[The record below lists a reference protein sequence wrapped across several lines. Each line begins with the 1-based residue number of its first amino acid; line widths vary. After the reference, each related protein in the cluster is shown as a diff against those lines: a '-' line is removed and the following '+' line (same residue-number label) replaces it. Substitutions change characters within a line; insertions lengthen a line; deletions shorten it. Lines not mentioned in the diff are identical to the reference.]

1 MRELEW
7 FENIRE
13 IMGGEDEIIDYP
25 TLNAQNDFLCVLLE
39 IMAERLKIDKVLNP
53 IGKLLGIKSYEKV
66 LYTKAVPMS
75 MQMRLWAY
83 EDVREFNQ
91 PYVKKVY
98 QTDKVDL
105 SKNGY
110 AEWVSNRIASIGKNS
125 TNVST
130 QLLHID

>member
-1 MRELEW
+1 
-7 FENIRE
+7 
-13 IMGGEDEIIDYP
+13 MGGEDEIIDYP
-25 TLNAQNDFLCVLLE
+25 TLNAQKDFLCVLLE

-110 AEWVSNRIASIGKNS
+110 AEWVSNRIASIGKKS